1 MNELE
6 CNHQYLKFGSLSRI
20 ADLRENPFIIRAVP
34 RKEWEGGDYVV
45 GRYLGSKSSNNID
58 CLELCDGTLHT
69 LEHND
74 VVVGA
79 LGERCATQEVVG
91 TWKLIDHSPHP
102 GECDVCI
109 HCVVLQLHELHHVTL
124 SFKVMHHICGSGMFG
139 IETSRSGRHKLETG
153 KNNISTLTR

>member
-6 CNHQYLKFGSLSRI
+6 CNHQCLKFGSLSRI

-34 RKEWEGGDYVV
+34 RKEWDGGDYVV

-69 LEHND
+69 LQNND

-102 GECDVCI
+102 GECMHVYIVLCFSYMSYTTLHFFLKLCTI
-109 HCVVLQLHELHHVTL
+109 SVGQACLGSKHLGQVV
-124 SFKVMHHICGSGMFG
+124 IN
-139 IETSRSGRHKLETG
+139 SRQVR
-153 KNNISTLTR
+153 I